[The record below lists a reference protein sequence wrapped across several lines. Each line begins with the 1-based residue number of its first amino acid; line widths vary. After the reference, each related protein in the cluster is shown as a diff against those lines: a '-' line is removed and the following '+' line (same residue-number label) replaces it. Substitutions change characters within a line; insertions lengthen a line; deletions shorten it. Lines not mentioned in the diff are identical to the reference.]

1 MINMSN
7 EKSKVLTTMC
17 CLYTLLSV
25 LFYFL
30 PFTVEL
36 SRLSDISFLF
46 IIGNHAPYCL
56 LLLTM
61 LIQDF
66 IAVNPSYV
74 IGAVFLLVTI
84 FYVISYI
91 VAFILSLRKRFI
103 PFGIIVIV
111 GTIIELVTVL
121 AAIMLLQPDI
131 KVLFFYI
138 LSLIGNTLYCAIY
151 ISCVTRGQFA
161 KTL

>member
-1 MINMSN
+1 MSN

-46 IIGNHAPYCL
+46 FIGNHAPYCL

-111 GTIIELVTVL
+111 GTIIELVQFL
-121 AAIMLLQPDI
+121 PQLCC
-131 KVLFFYI
+131 FSRI
-138 LSLIGNTLYCAIY
+138 LKLCSFIYSL
-151 ISCVTRGQFA
+151 
-161 KTL
+161 